1 MCYQKGHR
9 FIIEEGI
16 IAMFSTPILM
26 FDVKDGAEIRELLK
40 QNSLHYNSLVAL
52 SFNFS
57 DMVQL
62 LEKLG
67 TPAAWG
73 AFSAVAVAW
82 LRKRESR
89 KLELT
94 FDDGQIKTFF
104 AEGYS
109 ADELKEL
116 LPRIRTATFI
126 PDEHE

>member
-1 MCYQKGHR
+1 
-9 FIIEEGI
+9 
-16 IAMFSTPILM
+16 MFSTPIFM
-26 FDVKDGAEIRELLK
+26 FEVKDGAEIRELLK
-40 QNSLHYNSLVAL
+40 QNELHYNSLVAL
-52 SFNFS
+52 SFNFN

-73 AFSAVAVAW
+73 AFSAVTVAW
-82 LRKRESR
+82 LSKRDNR

-94 FDDGQIKTFF
+94 FDEGQIKTFT

-116 LPRIRTATFI
+116 MLRIKTVTFI
-126 PDEHE
+126 SDTHE